1 MMNKNNPR
9 SLSVFFSPIG
19 DGGMGV
25 HGRHVLRALTKLGP
39 THCVVPQSI
48 PFISCPLSSCSVV
61 PNPLLPILQKIRNK
75 VFPRPGIGVLKGCKN
90 IGKQARLIMDSGG
103 NFNFIYGFSGVALES
118 FKLAYKCGIP
128 RILDHPNLHPLNF
141 RNSYLREYAKWVGS
155 GPFHG
160 NPTVE
165 MVQRM
170 EEEME
175 LASLIRVN
183 SALAKE
189 SLVENGV
196 DVAKIKVLH
205 QPLDDDIQF
214 PINKKSGIYG
224 ELKICFVGS
233 ICLRKGF
240 IYLLRAVR
248 NMNNEKVRIT
258 FVGNTGD
265 RQCKKILRRESLG
278 LNVEIKPG
286 NPGPIFSQSDL
297 LVLPSLEDGFGLVVT
312 EAMRA
317 GLPVIVTD
325 MCGAKEIVEE
335 GVNGWIV
342 KEGNVEALAER
353 LKWAVDHV
361 DLLPSIGANARR
373 TSDGLTTEVH
383 DFAFCQMV
391 SEHMLAK
398 VPK

>member
-1 MMNKNNPR
+1 MNKEFPR

-19 DGGMGV
+19 GGGMGV
-25 HGRHVLRALTKLGP
+25 HGRHVLRALTKVGP
-39 THCVVPQSI
+39 THCIVPHTIPSI
-48 PFISCPLSSCSVV
+48 NCHLSSSSVV
-61 PNPLLPILQKIRNK
+61 SNPLPSIWQKISNK

-103 NFNFIYGFSGVALES
+103 NFDFIYGFSGVALES
-118 FKLAYKCGIP
+118 FKRAYESGIP
-128 RILDHPNLHPLNF
+128 RILDHPNLHPLKF
-141 RNSYLREYAKWVGS
+141 RNSYLSEHAKWVGS
-155 GPFHG
+155 RPFYG

-189 SLVENGV
+189 SLFENGV

-205 QPLDDDIQF
+205 QPLDDDLQF
-214 PINKKSGIYG
+214 PINKKSRIDG
-224 ELKICFVGS
+224 ELRICFVGS

-240 IYLLRAVR
+240 IYLLRAIRSLR
-248 NMNNEKVRIT
+248 NDKISII

-265 RQCKKILRRESLG
+265 RECKKILLRESLG
-278 LNVEIKPG
+278 LHVEIKPG
-286 NPGPIFSQSDL
+286 NPGPVFYQSDL

-342 KEGNVEALAER
+342 KEGDVEALAER
-353 LKWAVDHV
+353 LKWAVDHIN
-361 DLLPSIGANARR
+361 LLPSIGANARR

-391 SEHMLAK
+391 SEHILEK
-398 VPK
+398 VRK